1 LLADRE
7 QALAAVME
15 IYETYSRD
23 GIGPA
28 MAGSAAASGAEDR
41 LPGTHSS

>member
-1 LLADRE
+1 
-7 QALAAVME
+7 M
-15 IYETYSRD
+15 YSRD

-28 MAGSAAASGAEDR
+28 MAGSATAGGAEDR